1 MTIVTVRYESYVEY
15 MKTMDVTSNN
25 CVRLDGS
32 KTDIQLINIAVDYVR
47 SVDRTYDRLISVEIV
62 AR

>member
-1 MTIVTVRYESYVEY
+1 MTIVTVRYESYVED

-47 SVDRTYDRLISVEIV
+47 SVDRTYHRLISVEIV